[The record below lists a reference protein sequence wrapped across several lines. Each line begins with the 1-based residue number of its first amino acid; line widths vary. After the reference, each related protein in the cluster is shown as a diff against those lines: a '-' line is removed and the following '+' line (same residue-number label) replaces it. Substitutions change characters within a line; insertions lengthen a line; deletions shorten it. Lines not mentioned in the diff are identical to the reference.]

1 MFYFLTGY
9 LDLDKCP
16 LYFLE
21 TAPSVLYLVTGL
33 IYIANYTL
41 KMYEVECR
49 LWDSVEIQERIRKR
63 RNIVIV
69 ILVIIAVS
77 FLATYSV
84 DTIRA
89 CAAKKDEGDPTK
101 ANYWDGW
108 TTLIGYFF
116 TFCILLF
123 QAKHEWNFMNK

>member
-1 MFYFLTGY
+1 MDYY
-9 LDLDKCP
+9 LDLNKCP

-41 KMYEVECR
+41 KMYEVECK

-69 ILVIIAVS
+69 ILVVIAVS

-89 CAAKKDEGDPTK
+89 CTAK
-101 ANYWDGW
+101 
-108 TTLIGYFF
+108 
-116 TFCILLF
+116 
-123 QAKHEWNFMNK
+123 